1 MPDKVNGGGVF
12 GIDLSVPGMLYSSL
26 ERPPVYGAKLLS
38 FDKAAAEQ
46 VRGVQSVVT
55 IADGAAVVANS
66 LEAAWKEGMAAD
78 RRFVTVALVHWAPP
92 RWSTN
97 STSCHNG

>member
-55 IADGAAVVANS
+55 IADGAA
-66 LEAAWKEGMAAD
+66 LKQHGKKEWQPTGVLSPWLSCTGRRRAGQRTVQAVITD
-78 RRFVTVALVHWAPP
+78 R
-92 RWSTN
+92 
-97 STSCHNG
+97 